1 MNNGAV
7 SYRYTVHDTKS
18 YNIYTS
24 YRIVSRNTYLNKTDI
39 RLGVNNLFNAKPPL
53 SSDSRGSD
61 PAVYN
66 TMARGLTWSAQV
78 AKRF

>member
-1 MNNGAV
+1 VNNGAV

-18 YNIYTS
+18 YNVYAS

-39 RLGVNNLFNAKPPL
+39 RLGVNNLFDANPPL
-53 SSDSRGSD
+53 SSDSRGYD

-78 AKRF
+78 TKKF